1 MEMLEMELIKRL
13 QNTQNVQKKAYKDL
27 EDALAQ
33 PSYYLGAKGT
43 SSVVKNSKQR
53 DDSHI
58 EGSQDNDHEP
68 E

>member
-1 MEMLEMELIKRL
+1 M

-43 SSVVKNSKQR
+43 SSVVKGSKHK
-53 DDSHI
+53 DDSQL
-58 EGSQDNDHEP
+58 EGS
-68 E
+68 